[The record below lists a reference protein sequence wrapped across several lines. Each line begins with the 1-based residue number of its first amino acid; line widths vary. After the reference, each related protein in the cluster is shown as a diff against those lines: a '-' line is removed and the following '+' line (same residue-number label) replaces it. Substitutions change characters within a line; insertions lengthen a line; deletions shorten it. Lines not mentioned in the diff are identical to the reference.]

1 MQARIRIVEGR
12 HQVEELVSLKQ
23 WLTREDELRGQ
34 VTFSRS
40 QLVADEMGGVA
51 DAVMVALGSGGAAT
65 VLAGSLSV
73 WLRSRRADVTIEVT
87 GPDGR
92 SVRVV
97 AQRVSDPNALVR
109 DVLEVANSTSGQ
121 VR

>member
-1 MQARIRIVEGR
+1 MQARIQLVEGR
-12 HQVEELVSLKQ
+12 DPAGELVSLKQ
-23 WLTREDELRGQ
+23 WLTRDDELRGR
-34 VTFSRS
+34 VTVS
-40 QLVADEMGGVA
+40 QPQLSVDGMGGVA
-51 DAVMVALGSGGAAT
+51 DAVVVALGSGGAAT

-92 SVRVV
+92 NVRVV
-97 AQRVSDPNALVR
+97 AKRVSDPNALILG
-109 DVLEVANSTSGQ
+109 VLQVANSTSDQ